1 MLRII
6 SFLRKKV
13 IFIHGFGYFRS
24 RLVGL
29 IAFRPMVRQHIMV
42 VGRGKTVHLMLRLK
56 REEEEEAEIPI
67 SPSREIPN
75 NQKTS
80 Y

>member
-1 MLRII
+1 
-6 SFLRKKV
+6 
-13 IFIHGFGYFRS
+13 
-24 RLVGL
+24 
-29 IAFRPMVRQHIMV
+29 
-42 VGRGKTVHLMLRLK
+42 LRLK